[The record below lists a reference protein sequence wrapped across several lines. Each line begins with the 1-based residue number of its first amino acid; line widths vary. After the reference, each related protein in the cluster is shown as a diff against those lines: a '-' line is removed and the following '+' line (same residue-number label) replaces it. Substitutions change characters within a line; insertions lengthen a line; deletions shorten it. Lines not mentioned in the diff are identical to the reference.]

1 MSDAQQDKPGDVSPN
16 TQAPK
21 LEPSMSNPTSVE
33 AEAKK
38 KQKIQNAIKS
48 FIQQIKVGCNKQI
61 CFSQYCRKNI
71 FGTSHIDSTHD
82 YVRDGASVWDGGISC
97 HLSLTYT
104 AYADVTTFDH
114 ATSRWRN
121 LSVIFLRGSH
131 SIASAFLP
139 WFLNNT

>member
-71 FGTSHIDSTHD
+71 FGTSLIDSTHD
-82 YVRDGASVWDGGISC
+82 YVRGEASVWDGGISC

-114 ATSRWRN
+114 LVDVVSQ
-121 LSVIFLRGSH
+121 
-131 SIASAFLP
+131 
-139 WFLNNT
+139 